1 MRVHCVQEKDIRY
14 LLTFSMYSYKYLY
27 YLLNTKQI
35 CNIYVSQCLLITGV
49 GICVCPTGTIWDF
62 PDGCQARSDTACN
75 NYCQNGATCYLNV
88 DRCPF
93 CVCAANFAGDQCDG
107 MCCTTWFLTFPDLIL
122 DVIQFFQ
129 EIVKFIDF
137 AAILLCSNKSAQQS
151 FERLM

>member
-1 MRVHCVQEKDIRY
+1 M
-14 LLTFSMYSYKYLY
+14 
-27 YLLNTKQI
+27 
-35 CNIYVSQCLLITGV
+35 YVSLCLLSTGV

-107 MCCTTWFLTFPDLIL
+107 MCCTT
-122 DVIQFFQ
+122 
-129 EIVKFIDF
+129 
-137 AAILLCSNKSAQQS
+137 
-151 FERLM
+151 